1 MSSGRHS
8 SPQTQRKR
16 TNSITPSVP
25 ASKLAVVRQ
34 SPMYLMT
41 LEQVW
46 FPLAPSASHDPE
58 WRSSFNPSV
67 RTNPFIST
75 GKFQDQCADQKT
87 TFFGEFTI
95 YPQVIG
101 VATRPRDIECWPD
114 YQPKPASSGNPGLGW
129 VLGLGWGRHEA

>member
-1 MSSGRHS
+1 MD
-8 SPQTQRKR
+8 
-16 TNSITPSVP
+16 SIGG
-25 ASKLAVVRQ
+25 LCR
-34 SPMYLMT
+34 L
-41 LEQVW
+41 
-46 FPLAPSASHDPE
+46 
-58 WRSSFNPSV
+58 
-67 RTNPFIST
+67 RTNPLISS
-75 GKFQDQCADQKT
+75 GKLPDQCADQKT